1 MWGGEQFTVACL
13 ILPARARL
21 RVATHSL
28 DQRLHANIRIRL
40 LALHPAATRSEGCG
54 NHPVSYEYF
63 LEAAPFSCWTA
74 LSFVGR
80 RGLASAVEP
89 EAALKVSGSRPN

>member
-1 MWGGEQFTVACL
+1 VARL

-28 DQRLHANIRIRL
+28 DQRLRANIRIRL

-54 NHPVSYEYF
+54 NHPR
-63 LEAAPFSCWTA
+63 L
-74 LSFVGR
+74 L
-80 RGLASAVEP
+80 
-89 EAALKVSGSRPN
+89 